1 MLYCSITGGFEKKF
15 SFLWHKD
22 LPGQE
27 PWIDYYTPKMCTS
40 MPQTGYILFWFFS
53 LSVTDGFNFLP
64 SHKNTFIW
72 ILEFGQLPGL
82 RLWYSSLLMVKR
94 QRRKRHGKGSIFS
107 WSTGALRDDQSVV
120 RCSAEHACHSSSST
134 WTYTWSG
141 RAFPHSAH
149 LWSSYQ
155 VTSLQMDLSIPT
167 HEEWLCT
174 AVPQQLH
181 AVDHC
186 SPSQV
191 WNGYPAFPLNSEQR
205 QQHNSA
211 AFH

>member
-82 RLWYSSLLMVKR
+82 RLWYSSLWMVKR
-94 QRRKRHGKGSIFS
+94 QRRKRHGKSSIFS
-107 WSTGALRDDQSVV
+107 WSTEALRDDQCGQMFCRTCVPQFLLHMDLHMEWKSFSSFSTSVV
-120 RCSAEHACHSSSST
+120 FIPSDILANGSQHS
-134 WTYTWSG
+134 
-141 RAFPHSAH
+141 HS
-149 LWSSYQ
+149 WRM
-155 VTSLQMDLSIPT
+155 T
-167 HEEWLCT
+167 
-174 AVPQQLH
+174 LH
-181 AVDHC
+181 SCA
-186 SPSQV
+186 
-191 WNGYPAFPLNSEQR
+191 
-205 QQHNSA
+205 SA
-211 AFH
+211 AARCGSLLTQPGLEWISCLPP